1 MKHKINKRFFS
12 LIGYLLVWLIPVCG
26 FSQTSYQPTTPG
38 NESYTSFSEEN
49 SPNKRKLISGVVT
62 DERGETIIGA
72 TVTVKGETTGT
83 TTDMDGKFSL
93 EVPEK
98 STIVVSYMGFAP
110 QEIRVFKRNIYDIT
124 LTEDNKV
131 LDEVVVVG
139 YGSIKKS
146 DLTGSVSAISTARF
160 KDQPVKR
167 VENILQGRTPGVEVT
182 TQSGMPGG
190 GMKVRVRG
198 TTSINKSSD
207 PLYVIDGMIS
217 PSGLDGLNP
226 SDIQS
231 MEVLKDA
238 SSTAIYGS
246 RGSNGVII
254 ITTKKGIQGKARVSF
269 DASVGFSK
277 PRKLYGLMN
286 AYEYALALN
295 DVRGANTISASDLEA
310 YKNGTKGIDW
320 MDLITQTAL
329 IQDYK
334 LNVSGGT
341 EKVKYLFSG
350 NVMDQEAITIM
361 SDYKRYGFRT
371 NVDADV
377 KPWLTVSGKFNA
389 SIIHKHN
396 DAANWL
402 NAINYSPT
410 MELMD
415 PETGVYNK
423 DPFNIANGTNP
434 YGEMMVNY
442 SDNYSYNVNANV
454 SLLFKIIDG
463 LTFSVQGGYD
473 YEQSPSYSFRSSK
486 TGPGVINSMSNSS
499 TLHNY
504 WQNTNNLS
512 WQKEFGKN
520 SLSAMAVWELSRSWD
535 PVLQINGSNLS
546 NESVG
551 YWNILNAA
559 VRNATNSYTE
569 SSMASGIVRVNY
581 NFDKRYFLTAAIRA
595 DGSSKFQG
603 KNKWGY
609 FPSAAIAW
617 DIAKEK
623 FMQKQQLI
631 QQMKL
636 RGSFGVSGNQDISP
650 FSTLGMLTSTTYGW
664 GTSTAY
670 TGYWGYQF
678 STPDLT
684 WEKTYQYDLGLDL
697 TIAGISLTV
706 DWFKKKTV
714 DLLFQK
720 QIPRYNGGGT
730 IWVNEGK
737 LNNTGV
743 ELSLSATPLQGALT
757 WETSFNATYV
767 KNEVIDLAG
776 NDFVLMANYSNL
788 GGPMQIMKPGYPL
801 GSFYVYEWQGFD
813 EKGANLYR
821 KADGSLTTSPTSE
834 DLVIKGQA
842 SPKWTFGWNNTF
854 SWNNLSINLLF
865 NAATGYNR
873 LNMSRFMTASMT
885 GDSRFVTLRDAY
897 FQGWDYVENKADAQY
912 PSLKNPDNKYYANS
926 DFWLED
932 ASYLKLKN
940 VSISYRIP
948 KRLTKFG
955 SILLSVSAQDILTIT
970 KYKGMDPEVY
980 SGYDGLDYGAYPV
993 PYTITFGAKIN
1004 F

>member
-1 MKHKINKRFFS
+1 MKNTVNTRRV
-12 LIGYLLVWLIPVCG
+12 LLLGAVLVG
-26 FSQTSYQPTTPG
+26 GLPG
-38 NESYTSFSEEN
+38 VLMAQRTQLEDRLEPDGAVEMTETG
-49 SPNKRKLISGVVT
+49 KRKLISGVVT

-72 TVTVKGETTGT
+72 TVVVKGEETTGT

-93 EVPEK
+93 EVPLR
-98 STIVVSYMGFAP
+98 SVIVVSYMGFTP
-110 QEIRVFKRNIYDIT
+110 QEVRIFKRNLYDIT
-124 LTEDNKV
+124 LKEDNKV

-139 YGSIKKS
+139 YGSVKKS
-146 DLTGSVSAISTARF
+146 DLTGSVTAISTARF

-167 VENILQGRTPGVEVT
+167 VENILQGRSAGVEVT
-182 TQSGMPGG
+182 AQSGMPGG

-198 TTSINKSSD
+198 TTSINTSND

-226 SDIQS
+226 ADIQS

-254 ITTKKGIQGKARVSF
+254 ITTKQGTQGRAVVSF
-269 DASVGFSK
+269 DASVGISK
-277 PRKLYGLMN
+277 VRKQYELLN

-295 DVRGANTISASDLEA
+295 DVRGANTISAADLEA
-310 YKNGTKGIDW
+310 YRNGTKGLDW

-329 IQDYK
+329 TQDYK
-334 LNVSGGT
+334 LDISGGT
-341 EKVKYLFSG
+341 EKVRYLVSG
-350 NVMDQEAITIM
+350 NVMDQEAVTIM
-361 SDYKRYGFRT
+361 SDYKRYGLRV

-377 KPWLTVSGKFNA
+377 KPWLTVSGKLNA
-389 SIIHKHN
+389 SIIHQHN
-396 DAANWL
+396 GAANWL

-410 MELMD
+410 MELVD

-423 DPFNIANGTNP
+423 DPYNIANGTSP

-442 SDNYSYNVNANV
+442 SDSYSYNVSANV
-454 SLLFKIIDG
+454 SLLFKIAKG

-473 YEQSPSYSFRSSK
+473 YEQRPSYSFNSSLV
-486 TGPGVINSMSNSS
+486 GPGAINSMSNSN

-512 WQKEFGKN
+512 WQREFGRH
-520 SLSAMAVWELSRSWD
+520 SVSAMAVWEVSRAWD
-535 PVLQINGSNLS
+535 PVMQISGSNLS
-546 NESVG
+546 NETVG
-551 YWNILNAA
+551 YWNVANAA
-559 VRNATNSYTE
+559 VRNASNSYTE
-569 SSMASGIVRVNY
+569 SSMASGIVRAGY
-581 NFDKRYFLTAAIRA
+581 DFDKRYFLTAAVRA

-609 FPSAAIAW
+609 FPSAALAW
-617 DIAKEK
+617 DIAREK
-623 FMQKQQLI
+623 FMKNQKVIRQL
-631 QQMKL
+631 KL
-636 RGSFGVSGNQDISP
+636 RGSFGVSGNQNIAP
-650 FSTLGMLTSTTYGW
+650 FSTLGMLTSTSYGW

-678 STPDLT
+678 PTPDIT

-697 TIAGISLTV
+697 NVAGVNLTF

-720 QIPRYNGGGT
+720 QVPRYNGGGT

-737 LNNTGV
+737 MNNTGV
-743 ELSLSATPLQGALT
+743 EMTVSATPVQGALT
-757 WETSFNATYV
+757 WETTLNAAYV
-767 KNEVIDLAG
+767 KNEVLDLAG
-776 NDFVLMANYSNL
+776 NDFVLTANYSNL

-842 SPKWTFGWNNTF
+842 SPKWTFGWNNSL
-854 SWNNLSINLLF
+854 SWNNWSLNVFF
-865 NAATGYNR
+865 NAAVGLDR

-885 GDSRFVTLRDAY
+885 GDSRFVTLREAY
-897 FQGWDYVENKADAQY
+897 FEGWDYVSDKSQAKY

-932 ASYLKLKN
+932 ASFVKLKN
-940 VSISYRIP
+940 VSLSYRIP
-948 KRLTKFG
+948 KRVTKFG
-955 SILLSVSAQDILTIT
+955 SVLLSVSAQDVLTLT
-970 KYKGMDPEVY
+970 RYKGMDPEVY

-993 PYTITFGAKIN
+993 PFTITFGAKIN

>member
-1 MKHKINKRFFS
+1 MLMAQRAQ
-12 LIGYLLVWLIPVCG
+12 LEDRLEPDGAVEMTETG
-26 FSQTSYQPTTPG
+26 
-38 NESYTSFSEEN
+38 
-49 SPNKRKLISGVVT
+49 KRKLISGVVT

-72 TVTVKGETTGT
+72 TVVVKGEETTGT

-93 EVPEK
+93 EVPLR
-98 STIVVSYMGFAP
+98 SVIVVSYMGFTP
-110 QEIRVFKRNIYDIT
+110 QEVRIFKRNLYDIT
-124 LTEDNKV
+124 LKEDNKV

-139 YGSIKKS
+139 YGSVKKS
-146 DLTGSVSAISTARF
+146 DLTGSVTAISTARF

-167 VENILQGRTPGVEVT
+167 VENILQGRSAGVEVT
-182 TQSGMPGG
+182 AQSGMPGG

-198 TTSINKSSD
+198 TTSINTSND

-226 SDIQS
+226 ADIQS

-254 ITTKKGIQGKARVSF
+254 ITTKQGTQGRAVVSF
-269 DASVGFSK
+269 DASVGISK
-277 PRKLYGLMN
+277 VRKQYELLN

-295 DVRGANTISASDLEA
+295 DVRGANTISAADLEA
-310 YKNGTKGIDW
+310 YRNGTKGLDW
-320 MDLITQTAL
+320 IDLITQTAL
-329 IQDYK
+329 TQDYK
-334 LNVSGGT
+334 LDISGGT
-341 EKVKYLFSG
+341 EKVRYLVSG
-350 NVMDQEAITIM
+350 NVMDQEAVTIM
-361 SDYKRYGFRT
+361 SDYKRYGLRV

-377 KPWLTVSGKFNA
+377 KPWLTVSGKLNA
-389 SIIHKHN
+389 SIIHQHN
-396 DAANWL
+396 GAANWL

-410 MELMD
+410 MELVD

-423 DPFNIANGTNP
+423 DPYNIANGTSP

-442 SDNYSYNVNANV
+442 SDSYSYNVSANV
-454 SLLFKIIDG
+454 SLLFKIAKG

-473 YEQSPSYSFRSSK
+473 YEQRPSYSFNSSLV
-486 TGPGVINSMSNSS
+486 GPGAINSMSNSN

-512 WQKEFGKN
+512 WQREFGKH
-520 SLSAMAVWELSRSWD
+520 SVSAMAVWEVSRAWD
-535 PVLQINGSNLS
+535 PVMQISGSNLS
-546 NESVG
+546 NETVG
-551 YWNILNAA
+551 YWNVANAA
-559 VRNATNSYTE
+559 VRNASNSYTE
-569 SSMASGIVRVNY
+569 SSMASGIVRAGY
-581 NFDKRYFLTAAIRA
+581 DFDKRYFLTAAVRG

-609 FPSAAIAW
+609 FPSAALAW
-617 DIAKEK
+617 DIAREK
-623 FMQKQQLI
+623 FMKNQKVIRQL
-631 QQMKL
+631 KL
-636 RGSFGVSGNQDISP
+636 RGSFGVSGNQNIAP
-650 FSTLGMLTSTTYGW
+650 FSTLGMLTSTSYGW

-678 STPDLT
+678 PTPDIT

-697 TIAGISLTV
+697 NVAGVNLTF

-720 QIPRYNGGGT
+720 QVPRYNGGGT

-737 LNNTGV
+737 MNNTGV
-743 ELSLSATPLQGALT
+743 EMTVSATPVQGALT
-757 WETSFNATYV
+757 WETTLNAAYV
-767 KNEVIDLAG
+767 KNEVLDLAG
-776 NDFVLMANYSNL
+776 NDFVLTANYSNL

-842 SPKWTFGWNNTF
+842 SPKWTFGWNNSL
-854 SWNNLSINLLF
+854 SWNNWSLNVFF
-865 NAATGYNR
+865 NAAVGLDR

-885 GDSRFVTLRDAY
+885 GDSRFVTLREAY
-897 FQGWDYVENKADAQY
+897 FEGWDYVSDKSQAKY

-932 ASYLKLKN
+932 ASFVKLKN
-940 VSISYRIP
+940 VSLSYRIP
-948 KRLTKFG
+948 KRVTKFG
-955 SILLSVSAQDILTIT
+955 SVLLSVSAQDVLTLT
-970 KYKGMDPEVY
+970 RYKGMDPEVY

-993 PYTITFGAKIN
+993 PFTITFGAKIN

>member
-1 MKHKINKRFFS
+1 MKNAVNTRRV
-12 LIGYLLVWLIPVCG
+12 LLLGAVLVG
-26 FSQTSYQPTTPG
+26 GLPG
-38 NESYTSFSEEN
+38 VLMAQRAQLEDRLEPDGAVEMTETG
-49 SPNKRKLISGVVT
+49 KRKLISGVVT

-72 TVTVKGETTGT
+72 TVVVKGEETTGT

-93 EVPEK
+93 EVPLR
-98 STIVVSYMGFAP
+98 SVIVVSYMGFTP
-110 QEIRVFKRNIYDIT
+110 QEVRIFKRNLYDIT
-124 LTEDNKV
+124 LKEDNKV

-139 YGSIKKS
+139 YGSVKKS
-146 DLTGSVSAISTARF
+146 DLTGSVTAISTARF

-167 VENILQGRTPGVEVT
+167 VENILQGRSAGVEVT
-182 TQSGMPGG
+182 AQSGMPGG

-198 TTSINKSSD
+198 TTSINTSND

-226 SDIQS
+226 ADIQS

-254 ITTKKGIQGKARVSF
+254 ITTKQGTQGRAVVSF
-269 DASVGFSK
+269 DASVGISK
-277 PRKLYGLMN
+277 VRKQYELLN

-295 DVRGANTISASDLEA
+295 DVRGANTISAADLEA
-310 YKNGTKGIDW
+310 YRNGTKGLDW

-329 IQDYK
+329 TQDYK
-334 LNVSGGT
+334 LDISGGT
-341 EKVKYLFSG
+341 EKVRYLVSG
-350 NVMDQEAITIM
+350 NVMDQEAVTIM
-361 SDYKRYGFRT
+361 SDYKRYGLRV

-377 KPWLTVSGKFNA
+377 KPWLTVSGKLNA
-389 SIIHKHN
+389 SIIHQHN
-396 DAANWL
+396 GAANWL

-410 MELMD
+410 MELVD

-423 DPFNIANGTNP
+423 DPYNIANGTSP

-442 SDNYSYNVNANV
+442 SDSYSYNVSANV
-454 SLLFKIIDG
+454 SLLFKIAKG

-473 YEQSPSYSFRSSK
+473 YEQRPSYSFNSSLV
-486 TGPGVINSMSNSS
+486 GPGAINSMSNSN

-512 WQKEFGKN
+512 WQREFGKH
-520 SLSAMAVWELSRSWD
+520 SVSAMAVWEVSRAWD
-535 PVLQINGSNLS
+535 PVMQISGSNLS
-546 NESVG
+546 NETVG
-551 YWNILNAA
+551 YWNVANAA
-559 VRNATNSYTE
+559 VRNASNSYTE
-569 SSMASGIVRVNY
+569 SSMASGIVRAGY
-581 NFDKRYFLTAAIRA
+581 DFDKRYFLTAAVRA

-609 FPSAAIAW
+609 FPSAALAW
-617 DIAKEK
+617 DIAREK
-623 FMQKQQLI
+623 FMKNQKVIRQL
-631 QQMKL
+631 KL
-636 RGSFGVSGNQDISP
+636 RGSFGVSGNQNIAP
-650 FSTLGMLTSTTYGW
+650 FSTLGMLTSTSYGW

-678 STPDLT
+678 PTPDIT

-697 TIAGISLTV
+697 NVAGVNLTF

-720 QIPRYNGGGT
+720 QVPRYNGGGT

-737 LNNTGV
+737 MNNTGV
-743 ELSLSATPLQGALT
+743 EMTVSATPVQGALT
-757 WETSFNATYV
+757 WETTLNAAYV
-767 KNEVIDLAG
+767 KNEVLDLAG
-776 NDFVLMANYSNL
+776 NDFVLTANYSNL

-842 SPKWTFGWNNTF
+842 SPKWTFGWNNSL
-854 SWNNLSINLLF
+854 SWNNWSLNVFF
-865 NAATGYNR
+865 NAAVGLDR

-885 GDSRFVTLRDAY
+885 GDSRFVTLREAY
-897 FQGWDYVENKADAQY
+897 FEGWDYVSDKSQAKY

-932 ASYLKLKN
+932 ASFVKLKN
-940 VSISYRIP
+940 VSLSYRIP
-948 KRLTKFG
+948 KRVTKFG
-955 SILLSVSAQDILTIT
+955 SVLLSVSAQDVLTLT
-970 KYKGMDPEVY
+970 RYKGMDPEVY

-993 PYTITFGAKIN
+993 PFTITFGAKIN

>member
-1 MKHKINKRFFS
+1 MKNTVNTRRV
-12 LIGYLLVWLIPVCG
+12 LLLGAVLVG
-26 FSQTSYQPTTPG
+26 GLPG
-38 NESYTSFSEEN
+38 VLMAQRAQLEDRLEPDGAVEMTETG
-49 SPNKRKLISGVVT
+49 KRKLISGVVT

-72 TVTVKGETTGT
+72 TVVVKGEETTGT

-93 EVPEK
+93 EVPLR
-98 STIVVSYMGFAP
+98 SVIVVSYMGFTP
-110 QEIRVFKRNIYDIT
+110 QEVRIFKRNLYDIT
-124 LTEDNKV
+124 LKEDNKV

-139 YGSIKKS
+139 YGSVKKS
-146 DLTGSVSAISTARF
+146 DLTGSVTAISTARF

-167 VENILQGRTPGVEVT
+167 VENILQGRSAGVEVT
-182 TQSGMPGG
+182 AQSGMPGG

-198 TTSINKSSD
+198 TTSINTSND

-226 SDIQS
+226 ADIQS

-254 ITTKKGIQGKARVSF
+254 ITTKQGTQGRAVVSF
-269 DASVGFSK
+269 DASVGISK
-277 PRKLYGLMN
+277 VRKQYELLN

-295 DVRGANTISASDLEA
+295 DVRGANTISAADLEA
-310 YKNGTKGIDW
+310 YRNGTKGLDW

-329 IQDYK
+329 TQDYK
-334 LNVSGGT
+334 LDISGGT
-341 EKVKYLFSG
+341 EKVRYLVSG
-350 NVMDQEAITIM
+350 NVMDQEAVTIM
-361 SDYKRYGFRT
+361 SDYKRYGLRV

-377 KPWLTVSGKFNA
+377 KPWLTVSGKLNA
-389 SIIHKHN
+389 SIIHQHN
-396 DAANWL
+396 GAANWL

-410 MELMD
+410 MELVD

-423 DPFNIANGTNP
+423 DPYNIANGTSP

-442 SDNYSYNVNANV
+442 SDSYSYNVSANV
-454 SLLFKIIDG
+454 SLLFKIAKG

-473 YEQSPSYSFRSSK
+473 YEQRPSYSFNSSLV
-486 TGPGVINSMSNSS
+486 GPGAINSMSNSN

-512 WQKEFGKN
+512 WQREFGKH
-520 SLSAMAVWELSRSWD
+520 SVSAMAVWEVSRAWD
-535 PVLQINGSNLS
+535 PVMQISGSNLS
-546 NESVG
+546 NETVG
-551 YWNILNAA
+551 YWNVANAA
-559 VRNATNSYTE
+559 VRNASNSYTE
-569 SSMASGIVRVNY
+569 SSMASGIVRAGY
-581 NFDKRYFLTAAIRA
+581 DFDKRYFLTAAVRA

-609 FPSAAIAW
+609 FPSAALAW
-617 DIAKEK
+617 DIAREK
-623 FMQKQQLI
+623 FMKNQKVIRQL
-631 QQMKL
+631 KL
-636 RGSFGVSGNQDISP
+636 RGSFGVSGNQNIAP
-650 FSTLGMLTSTTYGW
+650 FSTLGMLTSTSYGW

-678 STPDLT
+678 STPDIT

-697 TIAGISLTV
+697 NVAGVNLTF

-720 QIPRYNGGGT
+720 QVPRYNGGGT

-737 LNNTGV
+737 MNNTGV
-743 ELSLSATPLQGALT
+743 EMTVSATPVQGALT
-757 WETSFNATYV
+757 WETTLNAAYV
-767 KNEVIDLAG
+767 KNEVLDLAG
-776 NDFVLMANYSNL
+776 NDFVLTANYSNL

-842 SPKWTFGWNNTF
+842 SPKWTFGWNNSL
-854 SWNNLSINLLF
+854 SWNNWSLNVFF
-865 NAATGYNR
+865 NAAVGLDR

-885 GDSRFVTLRDAY
+885 GDSRFVTLREAY
-897 FQGWDYVENKADAQY
+897 FEGWDYVSDKSQAKY

-932 ASYLKLKN
+932 ASFVKLKN
-940 VSISYRIP
+940 VSLSYRIP
-948 KRLTKFG
+948 KRVTKFG
-955 SILLSVSAQDILTIT
+955 SVLLSVSAQDVLTLT
-970 KYKGMDPEVY
+970 RYKGMDPEVY

-993 PYTITFGAKIN
+993 PFTITFGAKIN

>member
-1 MKHKINKRFFS
+1 MKNTVNTRRV
-12 LIGYLLVWLIPVCG
+12 LLLGAVLVG
-26 FSQTSYQPTTPG
+26 GLPG
-38 NESYTSFSEEN
+38 VLMAQRAQLEDRLEPDGAVEMTETG
-49 SPNKRKLISGVVT
+49 KRKLISGVVT

-72 TVTVKGETTGT
+72 TVVVKGEETTGT

-93 EVPEK
+93 EVPLR
-98 STIVVSYMGFAP
+98 SVIVVSYMGFTP
-110 QEIRVFKRNIYDIT
+110 QEVRIFKRNLYDIT
-124 LTEDNKV
+124 LKEDNKV

-139 YGSIKKS
+139 YGSVKKS
-146 DLTGSVSAISTARF
+146 DLTGSVTAISTARF

-167 VENILQGRTPGVEVT
+167 VENILQGRSAGVEVT
-182 TQSGMPGG
+182 AQSGMPGG

-198 TTSINKSSD
+198 TTSINTSND

-226 SDIQS
+226 ADIQS

-254 ITTKKGIQGKARVSF
+254 ITTKQGTQGRAVVSF
-269 DASVGFSK
+269 DASVGISK
-277 PRKLYGLMN
+277 VRKQYELLN

-295 DVRGANTISASDLEA
+295 DVRGANTISAADLEA
-310 YKNGTKGIDW
+310 YRNGTKGLDW
-320 MDLITQTAL
+320 MELITQTAL
-329 IQDYK
+329 TQDYK
-334 LNVSGGT
+334 LDISGGT
-341 EKVKYLFSG
+341 EKVRYLVSG
-350 NVMDQEAITIM
+350 NVMDQEAVTIM
-361 SDYKRYGFRT
+361 SDYKRYGLRV

-377 KPWLTVSGKFNA
+377 KPWLTVSGKLNA
-389 SIIHKHN
+389 SIIHQHN
-396 DAANWL
+396 GAANWL

-410 MELMD
+410 MELVD

-423 DPFNIANGTNP
+423 DPYNIANGTSP

-442 SDNYSYNVNANV
+442 SDSYSYNVSANV
-454 SLLFKIIDG
+454 SLLFKIAKG

-473 YEQSPSYSFRSSK
+473 YEQRPSYSFNSSLV
-486 TGPGVINSMSNSS
+486 GPGAINSMSNSN

-512 WQKEFGKN
+512 WQREFGKH
-520 SLSAMAVWELSRSWD
+520 SVSAMAVWEVSRAWD
-535 PVLQINGSNLS
+535 PVMQISGSNLS
-546 NESVG
+546 NETVG
-551 YWNILNAA
+551 YWNVANAA
-559 VRNATNSYTE
+559 VRNASNSYTE
-569 SSMASGIVRVNY
+569 SSMASGIVRAGY
-581 NFDKRYFLTAAIRA
+581 DFDKRYFLTAAVRG

-609 FPSAAIAW
+609 FPSAALAW
-617 DIAKEK
+617 DIAREK
-623 FMQKQQLI
+623 FMKNQKVIRQL
-631 QQMKL
+631 KL
-636 RGSFGVSGNQDISP
+636 RGSFGVSGNQNIAP
-650 FSTLGMLTSTTYGW
+650 FSTLGMLTSTSYGW

-678 STPDLT
+678 PTPDIT

-697 TIAGISLTV
+697 NVAGVNLTF

-720 QIPRYNGGGT
+720 QVPRYNGGGT

-737 LNNTGV
+737 MNNTGV
-743 ELSLSATPLQGALT
+743 EMTVSATPVQGALT
-757 WETSFNATYV
+757 WETTLNAAYV
-767 KNEVIDLAG
+767 KNEVLDLAG
-776 NDFVLMANYSNL
+776 NDFVLTANYSNL

-842 SPKWTFGWNNTF
+842 SPKWTFGWNNSL
-854 SWNNLSINLLF
+854 SWNNWSLNVFF
-865 NAATGYNR
+865 NAAVGLDR

-885 GDSRFVTLRDAY
+885 GDSRFVTLREAY
-897 FQGWDYVENKADAQY
+897 FEGWDYVSDKSQAKY

-932 ASYLKLKN
+932 ASFVKLKN
-940 VSISYRIP
+940 VSLSYRIP
-948 KRLTKFG
+948 KRVTKFG
-955 SILLSVSAQDILTIT
+955 SVLLSVSAQDVLTLT
-970 KYKGMDPEVY
+970 RYKGMDPEVY

-993 PYTITFGAKIN
+993 PFTITFGAKIN

>member
-1 MKHKINKRFFS
+1 MKNTVNTRRV
-12 LIGYLLVWLIPVCG
+12 LLLGAVLVG
-26 FSQTSYQPTTPG
+26 GLPG
-38 NESYTSFSEEN
+38 VLMAQRAQLEDRLEPDGAVEMTETG
-49 SPNKRKLISGVVT
+49 KRKLISGVVT

-72 TVTVKGETTGT
+72 TVVVKGEETTGT

-93 EVPEK
+93 EVPLR
-98 STIVVSYMGFAP
+98 SVIVISYMGFTP
-110 QEIRVFKRNIYDIT
+110 QEVRIFKRNLYDIT
-124 LTEDNKV
+124 LKEDNKV

-139 YGSIKKS
+139 YGSVKKS
-146 DLTGSVSAISTARF
+146 DLTGSVTAISTARF

-167 VENILQGRTPGVEVT
+167 VENILQGRSAGVEVT
-182 TQSGMPGG
+182 AQSGMPGG

-198 TTSINKSSD
+198 TTSINTSND

-226 SDIQS
+226 ADIQS

-254 ITTKKGIQGKARVSF
+254 ITTKQGTQGRAVVSF
-269 DASVGFSK
+269 DASVGISK
-277 PRKLYGLMN
+277 VRKQYELLN

-295 DVRGANTISASDLEA
+295 DVRGANTISAADLEA
-310 YKNGTKGIDW
+310 YRNGTKGLDW

-329 IQDYK
+329 TQDYK
-334 LNVSGGT
+334 LDISGGT
-341 EKVKYLFSG
+341 EKVRYLVSG
-350 NVMDQEAITIM
+350 NVMDQEAVTIM
-361 SDYKRYGFRT
+361 SDYKRYGLRV

-377 KPWLTVSGKFNA
+377 KPWLTVSGKLNA
-389 SIIHKHN
+389 SIIHQHN
-396 DAANWL
+396 GAANWL

-410 MELMD
+410 MELVD

-423 DPFNIANGTNP
+423 DPYNIANGTSP

-442 SDNYSYNVNANV
+442 SDSYSYNVSANV
-454 SLLFKIIDG
+454 SLLFKIAKG

-473 YEQSPSYSFRSSK
+473 YEQRPSYSFNSSLV
-486 TGPGVINSMSNSS
+486 GPGAINSMSNSN

-512 WQKEFGKN
+512 WQREFGKH
-520 SLSAMAVWELSRSWD
+520 SVSAMAVWEVSRAWD
-535 PVLQINGSNLS
+535 PVMQISGSNLS
-546 NESVG
+546 NETVG
-551 YWNILNAA
+551 YWNVANAA
-559 VRNATNSYTE
+559 VRNASNSYTE
-569 SSMASGIVRVNY
+569 SSMASGIVRAGY
-581 NFDKRYFLTAAIRA
+581 DFDKRYFLTAAVRG

-609 FPSAAIAW
+609 FPSAALAW
-617 DIAKEK
+617 DIAREK
-623 FMQKQQLI
+623 FMKNQKVIRQL
-631 QQMKL
+631 KL
-636 RGSFGVSGNQDISP
+636 RGSFGVSGNQNIAP
-650 FSTLGMLTSTTYGW
+650 FSTLGMLTSTSYGW

-678 STPDLT
+678 PTPDIT

-697 TIAGISLTV
+697 NVAGVNLTF

-720 QIPRYNGGGT
+720 QVPRYNGGGT

-737 LNNTGV
+737 MNNTGV
-743 ELSLSATPLQGALT
+743 EMTVSATPVQGALT
-757 WETSFNATYV
+757 WETTLNAAYV
-767 KNEVIDLAG
+767 KNEVLDLAG
-776 NDFVLMANYSNL
+776 NDFVLTANYSNL

-842 SPKWTFGWNNTF
+842 SPKWTFGWNNSL
-854 SWNNLSINLLF
+854 SWNNWSLNVFF
-865 NAATGYNR
+865 NAAVGLDR

-885 GDSRFVTLRDAY
+885 GDSRFVTLREAY
-897 FQGWDYVENKADAQY
+897 FEGWDYVSDKSQAKY

-932 ASYLKLKN
+932 ASFVKLKN
-940 VSISYRIP
+940 VSLSYRIP
-948 KRLTKFG
+948 KRVTKFG
-955 SILLSVSAQDILTIT
+955 SVLLSVSAQDVLTLT
-970 KYKGMDPEVY
+970 RYKGMDPEVY

-993 PYTITFGAKIN
+993 PFTITFGAKIN

>member
-1 MKHKINKRFFS
+1 MKNTVNTRRV
-12 LIGYLLVWLIPVCG
+12 LLLGAVLVG
-26 FSQTSYQPTTPG
+26 GLPG
-38 NESYTSFSEEN
+38 VLMAQRAQLEDRLEPDGAVEMTETG
-49 SPNKRKLISGVVT
+49 KRKLISGVVT

-72 TVTVKGETTGT
+72 TVVVKGEETTGT

-93 EVPEK
+93 EVPLR
-98 STIVVSYMGFAP
+98 SVIVVSYMGFTP
-110 QEIRVFKRNIYDIT
+110 QEVRIFKRNLYDIT
-124 LTEDNKV
+124 LKEDNKV

-139 YGSIKKS
+139 YGSVKKS
-146 DLTGSVSAISTARF
+146 DLTGSVTAISTARF

-167 VENILQGRTPGVEVT
+167 VENILQGRSAGVEVT
-182 TQSGMPGG
+182 AQSGMPGG

-198 TTSINKSSD
+198 TTSINTSND

-226 SDIQS
+226 ADIQS

-254 ITTKKGIQGKARVSF
+254 ITTKQGTQGRAVVSF
-269 DASVGFSK
+269 DASVGISK
-277 PRKLYGLMN
+277 VRKQYELLN

-295 DVRGANTISASDLEA
+295 DVRGANTISAADLEA
-310 YKNGTKGIDW
+310 YRNGTKGLDW

-329 IQDYK
+329 TQDYK
-334 LNVSGGT
+334 LDISGGT
-341 EKVKYLFSG
+341 EKVRYLVSG
-350 NVMDQEAITIM
+350 NVMDQEAVTIM
-361 SDYKRYGFRT
+361 SDYKRYGLRV

-377 KPWLTVSGKFNA
+377 KPWLTVSGKLNA
-389 SIIHKHN
+389 SIIHQHN
-396 DAANWL
+396 GAANWL

-410 MELMD
+410 MELVD

-423 DPFNIANGTNP
+423 DPYNIANGTSP

-442 SDNYSYNVNANV
+442 SDSYSYNVSANV
-454 SLLFKIIDG
+454 SLLFKIAKG

-473 YEQSPSYSFRSSK
+473 YEQRPSYSFNSSLV
-486 TGPGVINSMSNSS
+486 GPGAINSMSNSN

-512 WQKEFGKN
+512 WQREFGRH
-520 SLSAMAVWELSRSWD
+520 SVSAMAVWEVSRAWD
-535 PVLQINGSNLS
+535 PVMQISGSNLS
-546 NESVG
+546 NETVG
-551 YWNILNAA
+551 YWNVANAA
-559 VRNATNSYTE
+559 VRNASNSYTE
-569 SSMASGIVRVNY
+569 SSMASGIVRAGY
-581 NFDKRYFLTAAIRA
+581 DFDKRYFLTAAVRG

-609 FPSAAIAW
+609 FPSAALAW
-617 DIAKEK
+617 DIAREK
-623 FMQKQQLI
+623 FMKNQKVIRQL
-631 QQMKL
+631 KL
-636 RGSFGVSGNQDISP
+636 RGSFGVSGNQNIAP
-650 FSTLGMLTSTTYGW
+650 FSTLGMLTSTSYGW

-678 STPDLT
+678 PTPDIT

-697 TIAGISLTV
+697 NVAGVNLTF

-720 QIPRYNGGGT
+720 QVPRYNGGGT

-737 LNNTGV
+737 MNNTGV
-743 ELSLSATPLQGALT
+743 EMTVSATPVQGALT
-757 WETSFNATYV
+757 WETTLNAAYV
-767 KNEVIDLAG
+767 KNEVLDLAG
-776 NDFVLMANYSNL
+776 NDFVLTANYSNL

-842 SPKWTFGWNNTF
+842 SPKWTFGWNNSL
-854 SWNNLSINLLF
+854 SWNNWSLNVFF
-865 NAATGYNR
+865 NAAVGLDR

-885 GDSRFVTLRDAY
+885 GDSRFVTLREAY
-897 FQGWDYVENKADAQY
+897 FEGWDYVSDKSQAKY

-932 ASYLKLKN
+932 ASFVKLKN
-940 VSISYRIP
+940 VSLSYRIP
-948 KRLTKFG
+948 KRVTKFG
-955 SILLSVSAQDILTIT
+955 SVLLSVSAQDVLTLT
-970 KYKGMDPEVY
+970 RYKGMDPEVY

-993 PYTITFGAKIN
+993 PFTITFGAKIN